1 MPPPHAQLRPPLP
14 DSRLAYALCQASG
27 WGAFTVLR
35 IWTALAGTSLPAA
48 RVALSILLLN
58 GGALALT
65 ETLHRYVR
73 RHHWQALRPGPLVVR
88 ILAASCVLAVPLTLA
103 SVLTPVFTLQLPD
116 DWVQG
121 ARASGHGRLLLLG
134 LLVNGCNWALL
145 FALWL
150 AMYFT
155 LIAIREHRGAALR
168 QSELSRALQLAELK
182 LLKSQLNPHFL
193 FNALNT
199 VRSLITEDAAK
210 AQLAVTRLAST
221 LRYTLRANHQE
232 LAPLA
237 HELEI
242 VLDYLELE
250 KLRFEER
257 LAVRIEVTREAA
269 RALIPVMLLQTVVE
283 NAVKHGI
290 AELPAGGELCV
301 SALLERDVVLL
312 EVRNPRSPAS
322 AQPDGASGGTGL
334 RNSQERLRL
343 MFGSDA
349 GLELDLS
356 IAEVAVTRIR
366 IPQRS

>member
-1 MPPPHAQLRPPLP
+1 MPPPHAPQPP
-14 DSRLAYALCQASG
+14 DTRLAYGLCQASG
-27 WGAFTVLR
+27 WGAYTLLR
-35 IWTALAGTSLPAA
+35 IWTALTGTAA
-48 RVALSILLLN
+48 PKAPIALSILLLN
-58 GGALALT
+58 GVALALT
-65 ETLHRYVR
+65 EMLHRYVR
-73 RHHWQALRPGPLVVR
+73 RHHWQALRPGPLILR
-88 ILAASCVLAVPLTLA
+88 ILTASCILAAPLTLA
-103 SVLTPVFTLQLPD
+103 SVFTPVFTLQLPD
-116 DWVQG
+116 DWVQE
-121 ARASGHGRLLLLG
+121 ALASGHGRLLLLG

-155 LIAIREHRGAALR
+155 LIAIREHRSAALR

-199 VRSLITEDAAK
+199 VRALIVEDAGK

-232 LAPLA
+232 LVPLA

-269 RALIPVMLLQTVVE
+269 RARIPVMLLQTVVE
-283 NAVKHGI
+283 NAIKHGI

-301 SALLERDVVLL
+301 SAVLEPDVVRL
-312 EVRNPRSPAS
+312 EVRNPRAPES
-322 AQPDGASGGTGL
+322 APSGGASEGTGL

-356 IAEVAVTRIR
+356 IAGLAVTRIR